1 MRWGLTKVSAMIAV
15 AVLLVAGCSD
25 KQAGTATPATTTGA
39 DNTSTG
45 KTTSAAPTSGGAPAV
60 KNELDAS
67 KYLPQPCSI
76 LSAATL
82 KDLNISR
89 PGIPDTTSAIAK
101 SSGPFCT
108 WHTDDEPVGRAY
120 AVGFLTGNP
129 NGLSDIYRGG
139 KDAFPGYFEPT
150 NVESYPAVFNGLTEN
165 RASGGCN
172 ITIGISKTLAF
183 NVDIESSKDV
193 GRQSC
198 DLVKNLAATVI
209 KTLKGA

>member
-25 KQAGTATPATTTGA
+25 TQSGTATPATTTGGT
-39 DNTSTG
+39 NTGTG
-45 KTTSAAPTSGGAPAV
+45 RTTPTTTSSGGAPSV

-67 KYLPQPCSI
+67 KYIPQPCAI

-82 KDLNISR
+82 KQLNISR
-89 PGIPDTTSAIAK
+89 PGTPDTDSSIAK

-108 WHTDDEPVGRAY
+108 WHTDDEPVGRTY
-120 AVGFLTGNP
+120 GVGFLTGNK

-150 NVESYPAVFNGLTEN
+150 EVDGYPAVFNGLTEN

-172 ITIGISKTLAF
+172 ITVGISKALAF
-183 NVDIESSKDV
+183 NVAIESSKDV
-193 GRQSC
+193 GRQGC